1 MQSGEERGMTER
13 RLSYRE
19 EEMLVSS
26 AIGYILRQLL
36 ALRNTERKTDRDRD
50 RNTDLEIGEIENLH
64 L

>member
-1 MQSGEERGMTER
+1 MNVEERGMTER

>member
-1 MQSGEERGMTER
+1 MNVEERGMTER

-50 RNTDLEIGEIENLH
+50 RNTDLEI
-64 L
+64 